1 VAEIVPTVDELSDN
15 EVAILYNHLFSEITI
30 PVRIAIHV
38 TNLQKWVKRLVS
50 ARNLDKEPKENKLP
64 Q

>member
-1 VAEIVPTVDELSDN
+1 MAEIVPTVDELSDN
-15 EVAILYNHLFSEITI
+15 EVAILYNLLFSEITI

>member
-1 VAEIVPTVDELSDN
+1 MAEIVPTVDELSDN
-15 EVAILYNHLFSEITI
+15 EVAILYNLLFSEITI

-50 ARNLDKEPKENKLP
+50 ARNVDKEPKENKLP

>member
-15 EVAILYNHLFSEITI
+15 EVAILYNLLFSEITI

-50 ARNLDKEPKENKLP
+50 ARNLDKEPKENK
-64 Q
+64 

>member
-15 EVAILYNHLFSEITI
+15 EVAILYNLLFSEITI